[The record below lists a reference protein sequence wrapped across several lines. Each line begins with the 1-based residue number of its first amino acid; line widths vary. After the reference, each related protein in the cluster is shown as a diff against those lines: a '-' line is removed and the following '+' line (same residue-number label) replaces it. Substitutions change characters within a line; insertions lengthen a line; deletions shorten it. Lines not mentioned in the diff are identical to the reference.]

1 MEKIDKK
8 QKIVGVTITPGS
20 PKLRVTTPGKA
31 TPNYYYYYKE
41 AHPDYYYYYYYYY
54 IIAIGVIVI
63 VNDTSSLVNWRA
75 TPTRFCGA

>member
-41 AHPDYYYYYYYYY
+41 AHPDYYYYYYYY